1 MGRFRAW
8 VAGAALLTGAV
19 FAAAPVGRPLL
30 GPLLS
35 EQQRQV
41 YQTNEA
47 RQKAEKGIPYTALG
61 EQPSLGAEA
70 NASICF
76 PIRRIETD
84 PYRLLD
90 RREVEAILR
99 EYRGRCDTIADLL
112 EMVRRISNLY
122 IRGSYITSLAYLR
135 PQDLSDG
142 VLRLSIIEGSVGR
155 VLGAGVNPSPVFL
168 GVSGEPLSLRDLETR
183 LDLLNRM
190 GSLRT
195 TMKMLPGAKTGQTDL
210 LLRGERIG
218 SRWHGSLGMNNFGY
232 RPTGRVQL
240 SGTLGID
247 NLLGINDVLDLH
259 LNTTDRARNS
269 LSRGL
274 SYRFPLGKNL
284 LTLSYTY
291 YHYRQRVPGTLQ
303 EYLSE
308 GRSRDLELKVERE
321 LFHTLTQKGVLSAG
335 IARRINTNALAGV
348 RLESSDSRL
357 TVARLGYT
365 HSFTGQRSEGFAAL
379 ELQQGLRLFRTRAPL
394 GTKATFSKLLLDLGW
409 TRRFARRSDGFY
421 AAWNLSAHGQWSG
434 RDLPGSEMI
443 SVGGPYS
450 VRGFRETGQLSGNTG
465 GYLRSEL
472 SLHLPWSPGYLAPY
486 LALDLGHVRHNRR
499 SVGGT
504 IAGAAAGL
512 RFGGKT
518 WHLDLYAAY
527 PLHDS
532 NRITRYPNG
541 EVTVRPRKGS
551 FGFSLSY
558 RF

>member
-1 MGRFRAW
+1 VGSFRVW
-8 VAGAALLTGAV
+8 IAGAVLLTGTV
-19 FAAAPVGRPLL
+19 CAAGPVGQRLL

-35 EQQRQV
+35 EQQRRV
-41 YQTNEA
+41 YTANE
-47 RQKAEKGIPYTALG
+47 RRREEKGIPYTALG
-61 EQPSLGAEA
+61 QQPSLGAEA

-90 RREVEAILR
+90 RREVEGILG
-99 EYRGRCDTIADLL
+99 EYRGRCDTLADLL
-112 EMVRRISNLY
+112 EMVRRINNLY
-122 IRGSYITSLAYLR
+122 IRQSYITSLAYLR

-142 VLRLSIIEGSVGR
+142 VLRLSIIEGSIGR
-155 VLGAGVNPSPVFL
+155 VLGVGVNPSLVFL
-168 GVSGEPLSLRDLETR
+168 GMSGEPLSLRDLETR

-195 TMKMLPGAKTGQTDL
+195 TMKMLPGAETGQTDL

-259 LNTTDRARNS
+259 LNTTDRSRNS

-284 LTLSYTY
+284 LSLSYTY
-291 YHYRQRVPGTLQ
+291 YRYRQRVPATLQ

-308 GRSRDLELKVERE
+308 GTSRDLELRVERE
-321 LFHTLTQKGVLSAG
+321 LFHTLTQKGLLSAG
-335 IARRINTNALAGV
+335 IARRINTNSLAGV

-365 HSFTGQRSEGFAAL
+365 HSFTGERSEGFAAL
-379 ELQQGLRLFRTRAPL
+379 ELQQGLRLFGTRAPL
-394 GTKATFSKLLLDLGW
+394 GTEATFSKLLLDLGW

-421 AAWNLSAHGQWSG
+421 LAWNLSAHAQWAVP
-434 RDLPGSEMI
+434 DLPGSEMI

-450 VRGFRETGQLSGNTG
+450 VRGFRESGQLSGNTG

-472 SLHLPWSPGYLAPY
+472 SVRQPWGPGYLAPY

-512 RFGGKT
+512 RFGAKN
-518 WHLDLYAAY
+518 WHFDLYAAY

-541 EVTVRPRKGS
+541 DVTIRPRKGS
-551 FGFSLSY
+551 FGFNFSY